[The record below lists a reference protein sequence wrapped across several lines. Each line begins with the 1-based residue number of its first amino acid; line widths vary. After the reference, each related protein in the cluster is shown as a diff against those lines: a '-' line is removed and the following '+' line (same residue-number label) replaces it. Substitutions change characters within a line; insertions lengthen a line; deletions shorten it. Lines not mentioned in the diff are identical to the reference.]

1 METFSFQ
8 FVNIFT
14 FQTAARILHERLI
27 NMERVSRGEDLIK
40 MGEPVPKM
48 VILYINIHQVH
59 GAGPKIP
66 RVPVAF

>member
-27 NMERVSRGEDLIK
+27 NMETECL
-40 MGEPVPKM
+40 E
-48 VILYINIHQVH
+48 
-59 GAGPKIP
+59 AKI
-66 RVPVAF
+66 